1 MTMRQRLA
9 HTALGG
15 VLVLS
20 GVIASSLL
28 QTSDAQQSDPGIVK
42 AREFHIVNEN
52 GTTTAVIAPYTH
64 PGDSGGYGLV
74 VQSADGKPGLLLLID
89 TETSPGGKLA
99 LFNDKGKEAL
109 HLASRPNGEG
119 EMSVNNAAGRSLA
132 TIGADTDG
140 GLVAVRSLSGV
151 AGAGLSARAAGSG
164 LVMIQPNGRKGAV
177 IDVGPD
183 GGKLSLLNSK
193 GGVGMSVVAESD
205 SGGGIVSVMGK
216 HGDVQIMANE
226 KGGDVKVY
234 RQDGANGGEKIH

>member
-9 HTALGG
+9 HIALGG

-20 GVIASSLL
+20 GMIASNLL
-28 QTSDAQQSDPGIVK
+28 QTSGAQQSDPDVVK
-42 AREFHIVNEN
+42 AREFHIVNED
-52 GTTTAVIAPYTH
+52 GATTAVIAPYTH
-64 PGDSGGYGLV
+64 PGEGNGYGLV

-89 TETSPGGKLA
+89 TESSPGGKLA

-132 TIGADTDG
+132 TVGADTNG
-140 GLVAVRSLSGV
+140 GLVAVRSPSGV
-151 AGAGLSARAAGSG
+151 AGAGLSASAVGSG
-164 LVMIQPNGRKGAV
+164 LLMIQPNGRKGAV
-177 IDVGPD
+177 IDVGAD

-205 SGGGIVSVMGK
+205 SGGGLISV
-216 HGDVQIMANE
+216 I
-226 KGGDVKVY
+226 
-234 RQDGANGGEKIH
+234 GGERGRSDHDE